1 VPSKLNS
8 PLIQISRSSA
18 KRPRQTHSQ
27 TSLKRAAPEAAVV
40 LTGYELAGK
49 WNTSSEMARLRGL
62 TAGVAEISLLVHEL
76 QRERGAS
83 AVFVGSKGEQL
94 RAELPAQR
102 KLTDDNRRIA
112 MDRLAQL
119 RAATAVAEFRDGI
132 SAAEEAVAGL
142 DAKRK
147 QIDSLAIAA
156 TESNVYFTTT
166 IAKLLAVTGE
176 ITRASARSDVTLAI
190 SAYVAFMQGK
200 ELAGEERATGA
211 AGVSVGKF
219 QIPGYVRVLGLRAAQ
234 ESYFSVFDAA
244 ATAEQRAFLKQ
255 TVAGPVI
262 DVLAT
267 MREAIATHGLVGD
280 LGFDGKAW
288 YQTTTARIDLLKKVE
303 DRLAAD
309 LDALTASIQSG
320 ATNSLL
326 MLAGMIVTALILCFL
341 VVLVVG
347 RDITRPV
354 IALTDAMRELA
365 HGNWQAV
372 VPGADRGDEI
382 GQMAN
387 SVLVFQEGGVERI
400 RLEEEAEANRKLT
413 EEERARNARAQA
425 EATDERAAEQAKAAA
440 EQAGVVDALAGG
452 LAKISEGDLTVR
464 LNNGFTEAYRKIRD
478 DFNATTERLQE
489 TIGTIAAAARE
500 ITDASG
506 EISTSTTNL
515 SQRTEEQAASLE
527 QTSAA
532 MEEIASTVKKNAENA
547 RQASQSAAITSEVAD
562 RGGQVVATAVDAM
575 ARIKTS
581 SGQIADIIIVIDEIA
596 RQTNLLALNA
606 AVEAARAGEAG
617 RRICRGR
624 RRSAQPRAT
633 IVAGGQ
639 GHQRPHH
646 QQQQP
651 GARRCR
657 AGQQSRYDAE
667 RGCAVDQGRGG
678 DHF

>member
-1 VPSKLNS
+1 
-8 PLIQISRSSA
+8 
-18 KRPRQTHSQ
+18 
-27 TSLKRAAPEAAVV
+27 
-40 LTGYELAGK
+40 
-49 WNTSSEMARLRGL
+49 
-62 TAGVAEISLLVHEL
+62 
-76 QRERGAS
+76 
-83 AVFVGSKGEQL
+83 
-94 RAELPAQR
+94 
-102 KLTDDNRRIA
+102 
-112 MDRLAQL
+112 
-119 RAATAVAEFRDGI
+119 
-132 SAAEEAVAGL
+132 
-142 DAKRK
+142 
-147 QIDSLAIAA
+147 
-156 TESNVYFTTT
+156 
-166 IAKLLAVTGE
+166 
-176 ITRASARSDVTLAI
+176 
-190 SAYVAFMQGK
+190 
-200 ELAGEERATGA
+200 
-211 AGVSVGKF
+211 
-219 QIPGYVRVLGLRAAQ
+219 
-234 ESYFSVFDAA
+234 
-244 ATAEQRAFLKQ
+244 
-255 TVAGPVI
+255 
-262 DVLAT
+262 
-267 MREAIATHGLVGD
+267 
-280 LGFDGKAW
+280 
-288 YQTTTARIDLLKKVE
+288 
-303 DRLAAD
+303 
-309 LDALTASIQSG
+309 LTASIQSG